1 MSGHSHAKKV
11 KHQKEATAAQRS
23 KIFSKL
29 GGELYIAAKEGGG
42 DPGTNPRLRQILD
55 KARVVNMPTANIERA
70 VKRGTGEEK
79 GAALQEVLFE
89 GYGPGGIAVLVE
101 GITDN
106 KNRTLGE
113 IKQAFE
119 KNQGKLAGEGAVRWM
134 FERRGTIAIPPGD
147 KSKEGLELLSIE
159 AGAEDTYWREDDGTL
174 EIYTKP
180 TQVEQVKKTLEEQ
193 GVLVESASLQWV
205 PKERVALSKKDKAT
219 AEKLF
224 LALDES
230 DTVQEIYANTKD

>member
-1 MSGHSHAKKV
+1 MSGHSHAKTVAHKKGV
-11 KHQKEATAAQRS
+11 ADAQRS
-23 KIFSKL
+23 KIFSKMA
-29 GGELYIAAKEGGG
+29 GEIAIAAKAGA
-42 DPGTNPRLRQILD
+42 DPAGNVRLRMAIER
-55 KARVVNMPTANIERA
+55 ARSFNMPTANIERA

-89 GYGPGGIAVLVE
+89 GYGPGNIALLVE

-106 KNRTLGE
+106 KNRILGE

-134 FERRGTIAIPPGD
+134 FQHRGVITLPQGE
-147 KSKEGLELLSIE
+147 KTKEELELLAIE
-159 AGAEDTYWREDDGTL
+159 LGAQDTYWREDGML
-174 EIYTKP
+174 EIYTNP
-180 TQVEQVKKTLEEQ
+180 NQADLVKKELERQ
-193 GVLVESASLQWV
+193 GTLVESSSLQWI
-205 PKERVALSKKDKAT
+205 PKQRVALSKKDREG

-230 DTVQEIYANTKD
+230 EEVQEIYANIKD

>member
-23 KIFSKL
+23 KIFSKMAGEIAVAARD
-29 GGELYIAAKEGGG
+29 GGNPVA
-42 DPGTNPRLRQILD
+42 NPRLRMAID
-55 KARVVNMPTANIERA
+55 RARSFNMPTANIERA

-79 GAALQEVLFE
+79 GARFEEVLFE
-89 GYGPGGIAVLVE
+89 GYGPGGIVVLVE

-119 KNQGKLAGEGAVRWM
+119 KNQGKLVGEGAVRWM
-134 FERRGTIAIPPGD
+134 FKRRGALNLPPGD
-147 KSKEGLELLSIE
+147 KSKEDLELLSIE
-159 AGAEDTYWREDDGTL
+159 AGAEDTYWQEDGSL

-180 TQVEQVKKTLEEQ
+180 TQVEQVKKVLEEQ
-193 GVLVESASLQWV
+193 GVLVESALLEWI
-205 PKERVALSKKDKAT
+205 PKERVVLSEKDRAV

-230 DTVQEIYANTKD
+230 DTVQEIYANIKD

>member
-1 MSGHSHAKKV
+1 MSGHSHAKTV
-11 KHQKEATAAQRS
+11 KSTKDAADAQRS
-23 KIFSKL
+23 KIFSKMA
-29 GGELYIAAKEGGG
+29 GEISIAAKGGG
-42 DPGTNPRLRQILD
+42 DPAANPRLRMAMD
-55 KARVVNMPTANIERA
+55 RARSVNMPTANIERA
-70 VKRGTGEEK
+70 IKRGTGEEK
-79 GAALQEVLFE
+79 GTALEEILFE
-89 GYGPGGIAVLVE
+89 GYGPGGIAVLIE

-134 FERRGTIAIPPGD
+134 FERRGAMSMPPSD
-147 KSKEGLELLSIE
+147 KTKEELELLSIE
-159 AGAEDTYWREDDGTL
+159 AGAQDTYWREDGML
-174 EIYTKP
+174 EVYTDP
-180 TQVEQVKKTLEEQ
+180 TKVEQVKKALEEK
-193 GVLVESASLQWV
+193 GILLESTALQWI
-205 PKERVALSKKDKAT
+205 PKERISISQKDREA

>member
-29 GGELYIAAKEGGG
+29 GSELYIAAKEGGG
-42 DPGTNPRLRQILD
+42 DPGTNPRLRHILD
-55 KARVVNMPTANIERA
+55 RARAVNMPTANIERSI
-70 VKRGTGEEK
+70 KRGTGEEK
-79 GAALQEVLFE
+79 GAALEEVLFE

-113 IKQAFE
+113 VKRAFE

-134 FERRGTIAIPPGD
+134 FARRGTLSLPPGD
-147 KSKEGLELLSIE
+147 KPKDALELLSIE
-159 AGAEDTYWREDDGTL
+159 AGAEDMYWREDGTL

-180 TQVEQVKKTLEEQ
+180 TQVEQVKKVLEER
-193 GVLVESASLQWV
+193 GILVESASLQWV
-205 PKERVALSKKDKAT
+205 PKERVALSEKDTAS

-230 DTVQEIYANTKD
+230 DTVQEIYANLAT

>member
-42 DPGTNPRLRQILD
+42 DPVTNPRLRQILD
-55 KARVVNMPTANIERA
+55 KARAVNMPTANIERA

-79 GAALQEVLFE
+79 GAALEEVLFE

-113 IKQAFE
+113 VKQAFE
-119 KNQGKLAGEGAVRWM
+119 RNQGKLAGEGAVRWM
-134 FERRGTIAIPPGD
+134 FQRRGTVNLAPGD
-147 KSKEGLELLSIE
+147 TSREDLELLSIE
-159 AGAEDTYWREDDGTL
+159 AGAEDTYWRKDGTL

-180 TQVEQVKKTLEEQ
+180 TQAEQVKKALEGR
-193 GVLVESASLQWV
+193 GVLVESALLEWV
-205 PKERVALSKKDKAT
+205 PKERVALLEKDKTA

-224 LALDES
+224 LALDEI

>member
-1 MSGHSHAKKV
+1 MSGHSHAKTV
-11 KHQKEATAAQRS
+11 KSTKDAADAQRS
-23 KIFSKL
+23 KIFSKMA
-29 GGELYIAAKEGGG
+29 GEISIAAKGGG
-42 DPGTNPRLRQILD
+42 DPAANPRLRMAMER
-55 KARVVNMPTANIERA
+55 ARSVNMPTANIERA
-70 VKRGTGEEK
+70 IKRGTGEEK
-79 GAALQEVLFE
+79 ETALEEILFE

-134 FERRGTIAIPPGD
+134 FERRGAMSMPPSD
-147 KSKEGLELLSIE
+147 KTKEQLELLSIE
-159 AGAEDTYWREDDGTL
+159 TGAQDTYWREDGML
-174 EIYTKP
+174 EVYTDP
-180 TQVEQVKKTLEEQ
+180 TKVEQVKKALEEK
-193 GVLVESASLQWV
+193 GILIESAALQWI
-205 PKERVALSKKDKAT
+205 PKERISISQKDREE

-230 DTVQEIYANTKD
+230 DTVQEIYANIKD

>member
-29 GGELYIAAKEGGG
+29 GGELYIAAKERGG
-42 DPGTNPRLRQILD
+42 DPGTNPQLRHILD
-55 KARVVNMPTANIERA
+55 RARTVNMPTANIERA
-70 VKRGTGEEK
+70 IKRGTGEEK
-79 GAALQEVLFE
+79 GDVLQEVLFE

-106 KNRTLGE
+106 KNRALGE
-113 IKQAFE
+113 VKQAFD

-134 FERRGTIAIPPGD
+134 FQRKGAVNVPPGN
-147 KSKEGLELLSIE
+147 KPKEDIELLSIE
-159 AGAEDTYWREDDGTL
+159 AGAEDLYWREDGTL
-174 EIYTKP
+174 EVYTSP
-180 TQVEQVKKTLEEQ
+180 TGAEQLKKTLEEQ
-193 GVLVESASLQWV
+193 GVAAEPASLEWV
-205 PKERVALSKKDKAT
+205 PKERVVLSQGDKKA

-224 LALDES
+224 EALDES
-230 DTVQEIYANTKD
+230 DAVQEIYANTKD